1 MTANHVSK
9 HIFVTG
15 GVASSLGKG
24 LTASSLGRLL
34 RARGL
39 RVTMQKL
46 DPYLNVDPGT
56 MNPFQHGEVFV
67 TDDGAETDLDIGH
80 YERFLDTNLH
90 GSANITTGQIYS
102 KVIAKERRGEY
113 LGETVQVIPH
123 ITNQIKDAMKAMAG
137 PDVDVVITEIGG
149 TVGDIESQPF
159 LEAARQIRQDV
170 GRDNVF
176 YLHVSLV
183 PYMGP
188 AGELKTKPTQHSVSA
203 LRSIGIT
210 PDAIVLRSDRQIPE
224 SVKKKISLMCDVDI
238 EGVVAAVDAPSI
250 YDIPKVLYSEGLD
263 TYVVKRLGIQCGDV
277 VWGEWEDLLNKVH
290 NPKHQVTVA
299 LVGKYI
305 DLPDAYLSVTEALRA
320 GGFANFAKVNIK
332 WVASD
337 DCATENGAAANL
349 GDVDAICVPGGFGV
363 RGIEGKLGAL
373 KYARENKIPTLGL
386 CLGLQCMVIEVARNL
401 AGIKDANSAEFDE
414 ATSNPVISTMSDQVE
429 IVAGHG
435 QMGGSMRLGLYKADL
450 LQGSVVASVYGK
462 NQISERHR
470 HRYEVN
476 NKYRDQISKTGLV
489 FSGLSPD
496 KHLVEFVELPKEV
509 HPYYVGTQAHPEFLS
524 RPTKPH
530 PLFAGLIAAAI
541 AKHGK

>member
-1 MTANHVSK
+1 MTAPHVSK

-67 TDDGAETDLDIGH
+67 TDDGSETDLDIGH
-80 YERFLDTNLH
+80 YERFLDRNLH

-102 KVIAKERRGEY
+102 AVIAKERRGEY

-123 ITNQIKDAMKAMAG
+123 ITNQIKDAIKAMANE
-137 PDVDVVITEIGG
+137 DVDIVITEIGG
-149 TVGDIESQPF
+149 TVGDIESLPF

-188 AGELKTKPTQHSVSA
+188 SGELKTKPTQHSVSA

-224 SVKKKISLMCDVDI
+224 SVKRKISLMCDV
-238 EGVVAAVDAPSI
+238 ELAGVVAAVDAPSI
-250 YDIPKVLYSEGLD
+250 YDIPKVLYAEGLD
-263 TYVVKRLGIQCGDV
+263 SYVVKRLGIKTTDV

-290 NPKHQVTVA
+290 NPKHEVTVA

-320 GGFANFAKVNIK
+320 GGFANYARVNIK

-337 DCATENGAAANL
+337 SCVSDQQAAESLAA
-349 GDVDAICVPGGFGV
+349 VDAICVPGGFGV

-373 KYARENKIPTLGL
+373 KFARENKIPTLGL
-386 CLGLQCMVIEVARNL
+386 CLGLQCMVIEASRNL
-401 AGIKDANSAEFDE
+401 AGLKDANSAEFDDK
-414 ATSNPVISTMSDQVE
+414 TSNPVISTMSEQVN
-429 IVAGHG
+429 IVAGNG
-435 QMGGSMRLGLYKADL
+435 QMGATMRLGLYKADL
-450 LQGSVVASVYGK
+450 LPGSLVAGVYGAL
-462 NQISERHR
+462 QVSERHR

-476 NKYRDQISKTGLV
+476 NKYRDQITSTGMV

-496 KHLVEFVELPKEV
+496 KNLVEFVELPKNI

-524 RPTKPH
+524 RPTRPH